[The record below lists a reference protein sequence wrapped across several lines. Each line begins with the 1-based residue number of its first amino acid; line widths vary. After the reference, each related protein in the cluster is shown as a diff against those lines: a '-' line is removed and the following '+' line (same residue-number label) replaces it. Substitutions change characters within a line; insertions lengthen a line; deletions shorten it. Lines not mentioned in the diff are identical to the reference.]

1 MTPIENDEILE
12 LFLEESLD
20 NIGGLETDFLDI
32 EEAGEDIDDDLVN
45 KVFRAIHSI
54 KGGAGFVGL
63 DNIKELAHKMEN
75 MLNLIRNRELM
86 PTGDIISVLL
96 AGTDRLSH
104 LLDNAVNSNDI
115 EIEDILKQL
124 EASLTNDGEV
134 PEVTSDDMIEI
145 KIPDTD
151 ESLKV
156 STLDLDQYKKGGNE
170 IYYATFDLVRDIE
183 HKGRNFLAFVKE
195 LEDTGTIIEQYLNPE
210 AVGTLETMGEDIILP
225 MSVFF
230 ASIVGPDIIDS
241 IMELPSE
248 RIYQLDANNVLHG
261 ISSEETPEVVGGPVE
276 AAAPTPEPV
285 VEAKPAPK
293 KKAAKAETAPAK
305 TKKAAPV
312 KSANVQA
319 GSLRVNI
326 TVLDEL
332 MTLAGELVLTRNQLI
347 QSIGSKDEDQIEK
360 ASQRVDLVTSEIQAA
375 IMNTRMQPIGTVFNK
390 YKRIVHDMSKDLGK
404 EIDLEI
410 AGKDVELDKTIIESI
425 SDPMTHLVR
434 NSVDHGIEMPDIRR
448 QAGKSLPAHLK
459 LNAYH
464 EAGQVIIEIMDDGGG
479 IDPKRIAAK
488 ALEKGWF
495 TENELNEMSDNE
507 LVKLILKPGFSLA
520 KEVTDISGRG
530 VGMDVVNSNLTKLG
544 GTIDIDSSVGIGTT
558 IRIKLPLTLAIIP
571 SLIAAAG
578 NERFTI
584 PQVNLV
590 ELVRI
595 PPEQVKSRIEKVDN
609 ASVIRLRNEL
619 LPLLRLNEVLG
630 MPKMF
635 KDASGELREDK
646 REIIHDRRSKS
657 VEDYIDDDSETLTEE
672 EKRANE
678 DGRRASSDSAV
689 NIIVVNA
696 GDINYGVVVDALLDS
711 EEIVVKPL
719 GYHLRDVKAY
729 AGATILGDGK
739 SALILD
745 IVGISNIMSL
755 RSVKDDA
762 KDKIIAKKVASNK
775 HAQSLLIVR
784 NAATEFFAIPLGLI
798 SRIEKIHKS
807 EIEAPGGQLSI
818 KYRGSNLLL
827 FRIEDTA
834 NVGAIEETEWP
845 YVIVFQQGGRE
856 VGIMVSGI
864 EDAID
869 ISVEIDNKTF
879 RQRGILGSARI
890 MEQTTMLLDL
900 YGLVTAEPEE
910 APATQQVAVT
920 PEAAEAPSQ
929 EKSLILVVEDSEFFR
944 SHFKSVLND
953 AGWDILE
960 AEDGVDGLQVFEEHK
975 HEIGLI
981 LTDIEMPNMDG
992 VEMTKQLRQNPD
1004 LDALPILACTSV
1016 AGELAEQRGFEAGL
1030 DEYLIKLDRE
1040 QLVERIQHY
1049 LTHGRKAPTS

>member
-75 MLNLIRNRELM
+75 MLNLVRNRELI

-104 LLDNAVNSNDI
+104 LLDNAVTSNDI
-115 EIEDILKQL
+115 EITDILKQL
-124 EASLTNDGEV
+124 DDSLTNDGDV
-134 PEVTSDDMIEI
+134 PEISADETLAISIPNSDEVINI
-145 KIPDTD
+145 S
-151 ESLKV
+151 SLE
-156 STLDLDQYKKGGNE
+156 LNQYKKGGNE
-170 IYYATFDLVRDIE
+170 IYFATFDMVRDIE
-183 HKGRNFLAFVKE
+183 HKGRNYLAFVKE
-195 LEDTGTIIEQYLNPE
+195 LEDTGTIIEQYLNPI
-210 AVGTLETMGEDIILP
+210 AVGNLEEMGDDIILP
-225 MSVFF
+225 MSVIF

-241 IMELPSE
+241 IMELPPE
-248 RIYQLDANNVLHG
+248 RIFQLDANNVLHSITNG
-261 ISSEETPEVVGGPVE
+261 EAVE
-276 AAAPTPEPV
+276 APPVATPEPEPV
-285 VEAKPAPK
+285 APTEAEPQVQAPQPKQPDQSTAVAKTEPK
-293 KKAAKAETAPAK
+293 KATSA
-305 TKKAAPV
+305 
-312 KSANVQA
+312 KSASAQA

-347 QSIGSKDEDQIEK
+347 QSIVSNDNDQIEK

-390 YKRIVHDMSKDLGK
+390 FKRIVHDMSKDLEK
-404 EIDLEI
+404 EIELEI
-410 AGKDVELDKTIIESI
+410 EGKDVELDKTIIESI
-425 SDPMTHLVR
+425 ADPMTHLVR

-448 QAGKSLPAHLK
+448 QAGKTLPAHVR

-464 EAGQVIIEIMDDGGG
+464 EAGQVIIEIQDDGGG
-479 IDPKRIAAK
+479 IDPKRIAKK
-488 ALEKGWF
+488 AIEKGWH
-495 TENELNEMSDNE
+495 TENEIKEMTETE

-544 GTIDIDSSVGIGTT
+544 GTIDIESTVGVGTT
-558 IRIKLPLTLAIIP
+558 IRVKLPLTLAIIP
-571 SLIAAAG
+571 SLIAAEG

-630 MPKMF
+630 MPKLF
-635 KDASGELREDK
+635 VDPAGEVREDK
-646 REIIHDRRSKS
+646 REIIHDRRSKTVDAFIDGD
-657 VEDYIDDDSETLTEE
+657 VEEMTEA
-672 EKRANE
+672 EKRAQE
-678 DGRRASSDSAV
+678 DGRRASSSSAV

-696 GDINYGVVVDALLDS
+696 GDINYGIVVDALLDS

-719 GYHLRDVKAY
+719 GYHLRDVRTY

-755 RSVKDDA
+755 RSVKDTA
-762 KDKIIAKKVASNK
+762 KDKIIAKKVESNK

-784 NAATEFFAIPLGLI
+784 NAPQEFFAIPLGLI

-807 EIEAPGGQLSI
+807 EIESPGGQLSI
-818 KYRGSNLLL
+818 KYRGASLLL

-834 NVGAIEETEWP
+834 NVGQIDDVEWP

-900 YGLVTAEPEE
+900 YGLVTAEPDA
-910 APATQQVAVT
+910 APAAIEVAAT
-920 PEAAEAPSQ
+920 PKQGDASNKQ
-929 EKSLILVVEDSEFFR
+929 SYILVVEDSDFFR

-953 AGWDILE
+953 AGWEILE
-960 AEDGVDGLQVFEEHK
+960 AEDGVDGLRVFEEHAD
-975 HEIGLI
+975 EISLV

-992 VEMTKQLRQNPD
+992 VEMTHQLRLKPE
-1004 LDALPILACTSV
+1004 LDDMPILACTSV
-1016 AGELAEQRGFEAGL
+1016 AGEMAEQRGFEAGL

-1049 LTHGRKAPTS
+1049 LANGRGK

>member
-1 MTPIENDEILE
+1 MTPIENDEILD

-75 MLNLIRNRELM
+75 MLNLIRNRELI
-86 PTGDIISVLL
+86 PSGDIISVLL

-104 LLDNAVNSNDI
+104 LLDNAVTSNDI
-115 EIEDILKQL
+115 EIADILEQL
-124 EASLTNDGEV
+124 ETSLTNDGEV
-134 PEVTSDDMIEI
+134 PPISS
-145 KIPDTD
+145 D
-151 ESLKV
+151 ESVDIKV
-156 STLDLDQYKKGGNE
+156 PNSDETLSLSTLDLNQYKKGGNE

-195 LEDTGTIIEQYLNPE
+195 LEDTGTIIEQYLNPA
-210 AVGTLETMGEDIILP
+210 AVGTLEDMGEDIILP

-241 IMELPSE
+241 IMELPPE
-248 RIYQLDANNVLHG
+248 RIYQLDDKNVLHP
-261 ISSEETPEVVGGPVE
+261 ITSDEVSAAPVVE
-276 AAAPTPEPV
+276 AEVAPEPV
-285 VEAKPAPK
+285 VESAPEPEAVKEAPK
-293 KKAAKAETAPAK
+293 PEAPKSKAKKTAPAK
-305 TKKAAPV
+305 TSNA
-312 KSANVQA
+312 QA

-332 MTLAGELVLTRNQLI
+332 MTLAGELVLTRNQLL
-347 QSIGSKDEDQIEK
+347 QSISSDDSDQIEQ
-360 ASQRVDLVTSEIQAA
+360 ASQRVDLVTSEIQTA

-390 YKRIVHDMSKDLGK
+390 FKRIVHDMSKDLGK
-404 EIDLEI
+404 EIELEI
-410 AGKDVELDKTIIESI
+410 EGKDVELDKTIIESI

-448 QAGKSLPAHLK
+448 QAGKSLPAMVR

-464 EAGQVIIEIMDDGGG
+464 EAGQVIIEIRDDGGG

-495 TENELNEMSDNE
+495 TENEIKEMSESE

-544 GTIDIDSSVGIGTT
+544 GTIDIESSVGVGTT
-558 IRIKLPLTLAIIP
+558 IRVKLPLTLAIIP
-571 SLIAAAG
+571 SLIVTAG

-630 MPKMF
+630 MPKLF
-635 KDASGELREDK
+635 VDPTGELKEDK
-646 REIIHDRRSKS
+646 REIIHDRRSKAADDFIEDEAES
-657 VEDYIDDDSETLTEE
+657 VVDA
-672 EKRANE
+672 EKRAQ
-678 DGRRASSDSAV
+678 DGRRESTDSAV
-689 NIIVVNA
+689 NIVVVNA
-696 GDINYGVVVDALLDS
+696 GDINYGVVVDTLLDS

-719 GYHLRDVKAY
+719 GYHLRDVRTY

-784 NAATEFFAIPLGLI
+784 NSATEFFAIPLGLI

-818 KYRGSNLLL
+818 KYRGANLLL
-827 FRIEDTA
+827 FKIEDTA
-834 NVGAIEETEWP
+834 NVGSIEETEWP

-856 VGIMVSGI
+856 VGILVSGI

-900 YGLVTAEPEE
+900 YGLVTAEPDTP
-910 APATQQVAVT
+910 PAT
-920 PEAAEAPSQ
+920 AEVVSQ
-929 EKSLILVVEDSEFFR
+929 PTQTSDGSPEKSYLLVVEDSEFFR

-953 AGWDILE
+953 AGWEILE
-960 AEDGVDGLQVFEEHK
+960 AEDGVDGLRVFEEHS
-975 HEIGLI
+975 HEIGLV

-1004 LDALPILACTSV
+1004 NDPLPILACTSV

-1049 LTHGRKAPTS
+1049 LVNGRKAVAV

>member
-75 MLNLIRNRELM
+75 MLNLVRNRELI

-115 EIEDILKQL
+115 EIDDILKQL
-124 EASLTNDGEV
+124 DSSLTNDGDV
-134 PEVTSDDMIEI
+134 PEVSSGDTTEI
-145 KIPDTD
+145 KIPGSD
-151 ESLKV
+151 EVLSLP
-156 STLDLDQYKKGGNE
+156 TLELNQYKKGGNE
-170 IYYATFDLVRDIE
+170 IYFATFDMVRDIE
-183 HKGRNFLAFVKE
+183 HKGRNYLVFVKE
-195 LEDTGTIIEQYLNPE
+195 LEDTGTIIEQYLNP
-210 AVGTLETMGEDIILP
+210 AGVGTLENMGDDIILP
-225 MSVFF
+225 MVVIF

-241 IMELPSE
+241 IMELPQE
-248 RIYQLDANNVLHG
+248 RIFQLDEENVLHSI
-261 ISSEETPEVVGGPVE
+261 ISDDTPAAVEVE
-276 AAAPTPEPV
+276 AVPEPV
-285 VEAKPAPK
+285 VEATPAPVPVKKVEKAKPANAK
-293 KKAAKAETAPAK
+293 VEKAAPAK
-305 TKKAAPV
+305 TAKGATAA
-312 KSANVQA
+312 A

-347 QSIGSKDEDQIEK
+347 QSISSQDNDQIDK

-390 YKRIVHDMSKDLGK
+390 YKRIVHDMSKDLDK
-404 EIDLEI
+404 EIELEI
-410 AGKDVELDKTIIESI
+410 EGKDVELDKTIIESI

-434 NSVDHGIEMPDIRR
+434 NSVDHGIEMPDTRR
-448 QAGKSLPAHLK
+448 QAGKSLPALVK

-479 IDPKRIAAK
+479 IDPKRIADK

-495 TENELNEMSDNE
+495 TEAELKEMSDSE

-544 GTIDIDSSVGIGTT
+544 GTIDIDSTVGVGTT
-558 IRIKLPLTLAIIP
+558 IRVKLPLTLAIIP
-571 SLIAAAG
+571 SLIAATG
-578 NERFTI
+578 DERFTI

-635 KDASGELREDK
+635 VDPTGELKEDK
-646 REIIHDRRSKS
+646 REIIHDRRSKAIDEFIDE
-657 VEDYIDDDSETLTEE
+657 VEEMTEA
-672 EKRANE
+672 EKRASE
-678 DGRRASSDSAV
+678 DGRRASSNSAV

-696 GDINYGVVVDALLDS
+696 GDINYGIVVDALLDS

-719 GYHLRDVKAY
+719 GYHLRDVRTY

-784 NAATEFFAIPLGLI
+784 NSATEFFAIPLGLI

-818 KYRGSNLLL
+818 KYRGASLLL

-834 NVGAIEETEWP
+834 NVGSIEDVEWP

-856 VGIMVSGI
+856 VGILVSGI

-900 YGLVTAEPEE
+900 YGLVTPEPD
-910 APATQQVAVT
+910 APASVEIAAPAAATST
-920 PEAAEAPSQ
+920 EATSD
-929 EKSLILVVEDSEFFR
+929 KSYILVVEDSEFFR

-960 AEDGVDGLQVFEEHK
+960 AEDGVDGIRVFEENASD
-975 HEIGLI
+975 ISLV

-992 VEMTKQLRQNPD
+992 VEMTRQLRLKPE
-1004 LDALPILACTSV
+1004 LDSLPILACTSV
-1016 AGELAEQRGFEAGL
+1016 AGEQAEQRGFDAGL

-1049 LTHGRKAPTS
+1049 LTNGRKPSNG